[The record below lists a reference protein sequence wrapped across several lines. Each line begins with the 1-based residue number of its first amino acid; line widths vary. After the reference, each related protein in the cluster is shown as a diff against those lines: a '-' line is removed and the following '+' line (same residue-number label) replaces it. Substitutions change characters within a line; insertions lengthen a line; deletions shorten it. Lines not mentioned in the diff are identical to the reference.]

1 MVPQFT
7 RARGLRRTGL
17 EKIQIFQIQIFG
29 MARAHPWLTRQS
41 PATRCEGFQAS
52 DQHSRDSFVQ
62 WLMIVTAFLCSKHKG
77 DAVRV
82 GPVFLQ
88 GPPGRVSLHQHL
100 LRSASS
106 VFTPLVLFCFLSG
119 YHPWRARCVWLFA
132 RARRAE
138 CLKAWNCRAAVPEC
152 QFSFSPNHDMPHSPP
167 PPPPPPIVICPNLPP
182 SLYLSRAR
190 S

>member
-7 RARGLRRTGL
+7 GARGLDGVGKNSNFSNSNFHGARTPVTHRGKVPL
-17 EKIQIFQIQIFG
+17 RDAKD
-29 MARAHPWLTRQS
+29 LK
-41 PATRCEGFQAS
+41 AS

-62 WLMIVTAFLCSKHKG
+62 WLIIVTTVLCSKHNG

-88 GPPGRVSLHQHL
+88 GPPGRVSLHQLL

-119 YHPWRARCVWLFA
+119 YHPW
-132 RARRAE
+132 
-138 CLKAWNCRAAVPEC
+138 P
-152 QFSFSPNHDMPHSPP
+152 Q
-167 PPPPPPIVICPNLPP
+167 
-182 SLYLSRAR
+182 
-190 S
+190 